1 MNAPPMLPSQ
11 DSATEPSW
19 TWSRIARRIRVP
31 LGFLFAA
38 FYIWRA
44 RPAWTS
50 VAVGAAVAA
59 CGIAIRAFASGQ
71 VQKDRELTMTGPYA
85 YVRNPLYLGSI
96 VIGIGFA
103 IAARDIWVAVVMVI
117 YFAVVYVPVIR
128 GEENFLSGRFPDY
141 ADYRR
146 RVPSLLPRSWWF
158 AGVTAGF
165 SRELYFRHREYNS
178 LLGAAAILAVLIAKI
193 LWLPGGR

>member
-1 MNAPPMLPSQ
+1 MNAPPMLPGQ
-11 DSATEPSW
+11 DSASKPSW

-44 RPAWTS
+44 SPSYAS
-50 VAVGAAVAA
+50 LVGGAAVALL
-59 CGIAIRAFASGQ
+59 GIAIRALASGQ

-96 VIGIGFA
+96 VIGVGFA
-103 IAARDIWVAVVMVI
+103 AAARDLWVAIVLII

-128 GEENFLSGRFPDY
+128 GEESFLSGRFAEYD
-141 ADYRR
+141 DYRR
-146 RVPSLLPRSWWF
+146 RVPSLLPCVLWF
-158 AGVTAGF
+158 SGVTAGF

-178 LLGAAAILAVLIAKI
+178 LLGAAAILAVLIVKI